1 MHGSLNNCSP
11 KRGYFCDV
19 LLCFVIHSVLKKTF
33 TLSKQER
40 LKSRK
45 RIEQLFREGQSFSVF
60 PYRVL
65 YSIVPGA
72 DGGPLQAGVSVSS
85 RNFKKAVH
93 RNRIKRLT
101 REAYRLQ
108 KPALQQKLMETGQQ
122 LMLFLIYTG
131 RDMPDFLLA
140 KEKVQVI
147 LKKLIQRI
155 DENHPPHT

>member
-1 MHGSLNNCSP
+1 M
-11 KRGYFCDV
+11 KR
-19 LLCFVIHSVLKKTF
+19 TF

-45 RIEQLFREGQSFSVF
+45 LIEQLFRQGKSISVF
-60 PYRVL
+60 PYRAL
-65 YSIVPGA
+65 YLPVA
-72 DGGPLQAGVSVSS
+72 GGDAQLPFSLQAGITVSS
-85 RNFKKAVH
+85 KNFKKAVH
-93 RNRIKRLT
+93 RNKIKRLT

-108 KPALQQKLMETGQQ
+108 KPGLQQKLAETGQQ

-131 RDMPDFLLA
+131 KEIPDFLLA

-147 LKKLIQRI
+147 LNKLIQRI

>member
-1 MHGSLNNCSP
+1 
-11 KRGYFCDV
+11 
-19 LLCFVIHSVLKKTF
+19 LKKTF

-45 RIEQLFREGQSFSVF
+45 RIEQLFREGKSISVF

-65 YSIVPGA
+65 YLPVTGA
-72 DGGPLQAGVSVSS
+72 DAQMPCPLQAGITVSS
-85 RNFKKAVH
+85 KNFKKAVH
-93 RNRIKRLT
+93 RNKIKRLT

-108 KPALQQKLMETGQQ
+108 KPALQQKLTGAGLQ

-131 RDMPDFLLA
+131 KEIPDFLLV
-140 KEKVQVI
+140 KEKVKVI
-147 LKKLIQRI
+147 LDKLIQRI

>member
-1 MHGSLNNCSP
+1 M
-11 KRGYFCDV
+11 
-19 LLCFVIHSVLKKTF
+19 KKTF

-45 RIEQLFREGQSFSVF
+45 RIEQLFREGKSISVF

-65 YSIVPGA
+65 YLPVAGA
-72 DGGPLQAGVSVSS
+72 GAPLSYPLQAGITVSNK
-85 RNFKKAVH
+85 NFKKAVH
-93 RNRIKRLT
+93 RNKIKRLT

-108 KPALQQKLMETGQQ
+108 KPGLEQKLTETGRQ

-131 RDMPDFLLA
+131 REMPDFLLV

-147 LKKLIQRI
+147 LEKLIHRI

>member
-1 MHGSLNNCSP
+1 M
-11 KRGYFCDV
+11 
-19 LLCFVIHSVLKKTF
+19 KKTF

-45 RIEQLFREGQSFSVF
+45 LIEQLFRQGKSISVF
-60 PYRVL
+60 PYRAL
-65 YSIVPGA
+65 YLPVAVGDAQLPFS
-72 DGGPLQAGVSVSS
+72 LQAGITVSS
-85 RNFKKAVH
+85 KNFKKAVH
-93 RNRIKRLT
+93 RNKIKRLT

-108 KPALQQKLMETGQQ
+108 KPALQQKLAETGQQ

-131 RDMPDFLLA
+131 KEIPDFLLA

-147 LKKLIQRI
+147 LDKLIQRI

>member
-1 MHGSLNNCSP
+1 MHC
-11 KRGYFCDV
+11 FC
-19 LLCFVIHSVLKKTF
+19 CVIHSVLKKTF

-45 RIEQLFREGQSFSVF
+45 RIEQLFREGRSFSVF

-65 YSIVPGA
+65 YSIAPGT
-72 DGGPLQAGVSVSS
+72 GGGLAASLQAGVSVSS

-108 KPALQQKLMETGQQ
+108 KPALQQKLMATGHQ

-131 RDMPDFLLA
+131 REMPDFLLA

-147 LKKLIQRI
+147 LKNLIQRI

>member
-1 MHGSLNNCSP
+1 
-11 KRGYFCDV
+11 
-19 LLCFVIHSVLKKTF
+19 LKKTF

-45 RIEQLFREGQSFSVF
+45 RIEQLFREGKSISVF

-65 YSIVPGA
+65 YLPVTGA
-72 DGGPLQAGVSVSS
+72 DAQMPCPLQAGITVSS
-85 RNFKKAVH
+85 KNFKKAVH
-93 RNRIKRLT
+93 RNKIKRLT

-108 KPALQQKLMETGQQ
+108 KPALQQKLTETGQQ
-122 LMLFLIYTG
+122 LILFLIYTG
-131 RDMPDFLLA
+131 KEIPDFLLA

-147 LKKLIQRI
+147 LDKLIHRI